1 MKNTEHPTGPMKEF
15 LGELLALCRKYEATI
30 DVELEGVSCPFR
42 VLLSED
48 NDGPEYAEFYVEYIT
63 PRHLQYAVAQTI
75 RLGEE
80 SQDPTPDPVPDLQAG
95 RP

>member
-1 MKNTEHPTGPMKEF
+1 MKNTQHPTGPIKEF
-15 LGELLALCRKYEATI
+15 LDELLALCRKHEATL

-63 PRHLQYAVAQTI
+63 PRHLQYAVSQTV
-75 RLGEE
+75 RMGEE
-80 SQDPTPDPVPDLQAG
+80 PQDPQKVEVPF
-95 RP
+95 